1 MIQNGVQSC
10 GFQLRD
16 VEDWVN
22 CVEMVQKLQ
31 GDRI

>member
-10 GFQLRD
+10 RFQLGD

-22 CVEMVQKLQ
+22 GTEMVQKLQ
-31 GDRI
+31 GD